1 MSHYTLHAWMW
12 GGLGFLGVHGKLGTI
27 EVFLC
32 QVVAPC
38 DQVVVGPSAT
48 VKEPGNIPLQHRL
61 SLKAFNVI
69 LYFYIIVRLRKRV
82 IMVYPLR
89 SFLQEEGPHQ
99 PLE

>member
-1 MSHYTLHAWMW
+1 M
-12 GGLGFLGVHGKLGTI
+12 GLGFLGVHGKLGTI

-38 DQVVVGPSAT
+38 DQVGVGPSAT
-48 VKEPGNIPLQHRL
+48 VIEPGNIKLQHRL

-69 LYFYIIVRLRKRV
+69 LYLYTIVRLRERV
-82 IMVYPLR
+82 IMVYLLQ